1 MEVPFQVKSLFPYE
15 STYEDDLTFGSG
27 VVITVTS
34 IENDEWYSGE
44 YNGKSGMFPKNFV
57 EIIQTPIVPTLNRP
71 TKHQPK
77 EEVKQEP
84 IVEKESE
91 PQPPAPAPAPTPQV
105 ETPAIAKPVS
115 VEPSHS
121 IPKPANQGSIP
132 MPKGFGA
139 SKPVDPYSIKKQF
152 VAASTSSYVPKVKP
166 RDDSNLVAHPVHETK
181 HADVRSSF
189 EEPEREH
196 KDDIEE
202 AQPKMTLKERIAMIQ
217 KQQQEEAER
226 EAAALKKKEERKKR
240 QAAEREKLQQLKHT
254 QAQSPQM
261 GVSTQGTGAS
271 IENETPVSPIEGHH
285 HHHHHHH
292 EHGAGAEGDDDL
304 DAGEQAEVEDEQDEE
319 QDQDRYNEEKGRDKG
334 QYGEEEE
341 EEEEEEEDEDEKRRR
356 LVERMAKI
364 AGGRNMFGLPFG
376 APAVPPVTK
385 KEPAP
390 VVHHTEEDSEEP
402 QAKDIK
408 SEEEP
413 VVQEPIRL
421 EKRIVTDVETT
432 GYDADLSEASKAE
445 ERKEEED
452 DEQDLEHQ
460 QDPHPYRHATHAPP
474 PPPPTTREADEV
486 EEEEEAAHEPE
497 LPLRHN
503 IHRDKEAPP
512 PPPPVTERPPPP
524 PPPVDD
530 HPPAPSGPPPIPEAN
545 PVFAPES
552 TPPIPGSAP
561 PLPGSF
567 TVPSIP
573 STLPPSIPS
582 ASAPPPPIPGTVP
595 PPFQSRHVEED
606 DEEEDDNDD
615 ADFEFVDKAPPVPTS
630 LPRAQTLGAFTGEE
644 LNDDEHAPSLPKRS
658 ATILSHHSSR
668 SPRTSIDSGHKRKSL
683 DLSIS
688 RSRSLKDNASIKSHG
703 EITSEI
709 ERIVPD
715 LIYKLENQ
723 KISNKGNKKVQVVLE
738 LDYQN
743 GTLVNHDVRV
753 KSHH

>member
-57 EIIQTPIVPTLNRP
+57 EIIQTPIVPTSNRP

-319 QDQDRYNEEKGRDKG
+319 QDQDRYNEEKGRDK
-334 QYGEEEE
+334 
-341 EEEEEEEDEDEKRRR
+341 
-356 LVERMAKI
+356 
-364 AGGRNMFGLPFG
+364 
-376 APAVPPVTK
+376 
-385 KEPAP
+385 
-390 VVHHTEEDSEEP
+390 EEDSEEP

-497 LPLRHN
+497 SPVRHN